1 MGFGGISPMQ
11 LFFIF
16 LIVVMLFGTKKL
28 RNIGADLGGALKG
41 FKKSMKDD
49 DSSSEKEDETQDQ
62 ITEQDGDAGGATI
75 DVKAEKVDDK

>member
-49 DSSSEKEDETQDQ
+49 DSSEKDDETQDQ
-62 ITEQDGDAGGATI
+62 ITEQDGDTEGATI